1 MHKTLAIAV
10 FLVGAQAFSQLEE
23 AKRITETLCSPEFH
37 GRGYVKKGDSVAAE
51 FLKTEFQKL
60 EVDSYKDSYFQHFNL
75 DVNTFPK
82 EMEVFYE
89 GNQLKPGYDFSIN
102 PSSVGRKGN
111 LILHEVT
118 AKEALNLDTIR
129 SIVTRVLQT
138 ESEEDVAL
146 LFDMTIVSSDTVK
159 LLRELTYKL
168 AFYFPIVEVVNDKF
182 TWSVGREERFFP
194 YLKIQEFKINKK
206 GVLFLNIDSELVKN
220 YESQNVI
227 GYIPAKKKCAKTI
240 LFTAHYD
247 HLGRMGKDTYF
258 PGANDNA
265 SGTAMLF
272 SIAKYFKE
280 NPSEFN
286 IMFIAFAGEEAGLV
300 GSKYFVEHPIVKL
313 KKIKF
318 VINLDIMGSGEA
330 GVTVVNGSL
339 FEKEFLIL
347 QEINASKALLKEV
360 KKRGPAANSDHYWFT
375 EKGVPAFFIYTRG
388 PNKHYHDVF
397 DNYEAL
403 SFLEFQDII
412 TLLIEFVHE
421 LEKK

>member
-1 MHKTLAIAV
+1 MLSRVSRKI
-10 FLVGAQAFSQLEE
+10 LVVV
-23 AKRITETLCSPEFH
+23 I
-37 GRGYVKKGDSVAAE
+37 VAAE
-51 FLKTEFQKL
+51 FLKKESSIE

-206 GVLFLNIDSELVKN
+206 GVLFFWKK
-220 YESQNVI
+220 YFGHHNVI

-339 FEKEFLIL
+339 FEKMGLL
-347 QEINASKALLKEV
+347 Q
-360 KKRGPAANSDHYWFT
+360 R
-375 EKGVPAFFIYTRG
+375 
-388 PNKHYHDVF
+388 
-397 DNYEAL
+397 
-403 SFLEFQDII
+403 
-412 TLLIEFVHE
+412 
-421 LEKK
+421 

>member
-1 MHKTLAIAV
+1 MHKILPIV
-10 FLVGAQAFSQLEE
+10 FFLVGVQAFAQIEE
-23 AKRITETLCSPEFH
+23 ARRITETLCSSEFH
-37 GRGYVKKGDSVAAE
+37 GRGYVNKGDSVAAE

-60 EVDSYKDSYFQHFNL
+60 GVDSYKDSYFQHFNL
-75 DVNTFPK
+75 DVNTFPM
-82 EMEVFYE
+82 EMEVFHE
-89 GNQLKPGYDFSIN
+89 GKQLKAGYDFSIN
-102 PSSVGRKGN
+102 PSSVGRKGK
-111 LILHEVT
+111 LILREVT
-118 AKEALNLDTIR
+118 AKKALNLDTIR
-129 SIVTRVLQT
+129 SIITSVFQN
-138 ESEEDVAL
+138 ESDEDVAL
-146 LFDMTIVSSDTVK
+146 LFDMTIVPSDTVK
-159 LLRELTYKL
+159 LLRELTDKL
-168 AFYFPIVEVVNDKF
+168 AFYFPIVEVINDKF
-182 TWSVGREERFFP
+182 TWSVGRDERFFP
-194 YLKIQEFKINKK
+194 YLKIKESKINKK
-206 GVLFLNIDSELVKN
+206 GILSLNIDSKLIKN

-247 HLGRMGKDTYF
+247 HLGRMGKDIYF

-318 VINLDIMGSGEA
+318 VINLDIMGSGED
-330 GVTVVNGSL
+330 GITVVNGSL

-347 QEINASKALLKEV
+347 QEVNASKTLLKEV
-360 KKRGPAANSDHYWFT
+360 KQRGPAANSDHYWFT

-412 TLLIEFVHE
+412 TLLIEFVHK
-421 LEKK
+421 LDKK